1 MRILYIRACTRERL
15 RREYNYM
22 IYDIPSAHYER
33 DLSECEYELGN
44 MRLSLIGTC
53 TNLLA
58 PTQNLAVVSRT

>member
-1 MRILYIRACTRERL
+1 
-15 RREYNYM
+15 M
-22 IYDIPSAHYER
+22 IYDIPSVHYER

-58 PTQNLAVVSRT
+58 PTQNLAVISRT